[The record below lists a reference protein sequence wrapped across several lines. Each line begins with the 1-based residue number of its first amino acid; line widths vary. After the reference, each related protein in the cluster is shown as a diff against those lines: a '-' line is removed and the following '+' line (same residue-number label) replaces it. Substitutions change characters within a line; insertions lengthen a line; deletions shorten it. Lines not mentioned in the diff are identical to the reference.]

1 MKIIRYF
8 FRFTNSREGRFLS
21 AHLDLLSAASSLF
34 PSLSSRRV
42 DYDEEDLL
50 DTGSSIVSYSK
61 ADKLVASKSDLSESD
76 TIRGK
81 YLDLM
86 SPFRYIIN

>member
-1 MKIIRYF
+1 MKNNLKL
-8 FRFTNSREGRFLS
+8 FRLTNSREGRFLS

-34 PSLSSRRV
+34 PSLTSRKDWT
-42 DYDEEDLL
+42 DYDEEDLI

-61 ADKLVASKSDLSESD
+61 ADKLVASKNDLSESD

-81 YLDLM
+81 HLDL
-86 SPFRYIIN
+86 